1 MINAFN
7 NDIDIHKVTASQ
19 VFNVPL
25 DKVTDT
31 MRSHAKAVNFGIV
44 YGISDFGLAKNIS
57 STKKEAAEYIKNY
70 LEKYHGIREFM
81 DNIVLEATQK
91 GYVSTLFGRR
101 RYIKELTQKNK
112 NVVQFGKRIAMN
124 TPIQGTAADIIKVA
138 MNKIYQRLKKEKLK
152 SKLIMQV
159 HDELLIEGPK
169 EELEKV
175 QKIMHECMEN
185 VIKLNVPLNIELNY
199 GKSWFDAK

>member
-1 MINAFN
+1 
-7 NDIDIHKVTASQ
+7 
-19 VFNVPL
+19 
-25 DKVTDT
+25 
-31 MRSHAKAVNFGIV
+31 
-44 YGISDFGLAKNIS
+44 
-57 STKKEAAEYIKNY
+57 
-70 LEKYHGIREFM
+70 
-81 DNIVLEATQK
+81 
-91 GYVSTLFGRR
+91 
-101 RYIKELTQKNK
+101 
-112 NVVQFGKRIAMN
+112 MN

-185 VIKLNVPLNIELNY
+185 VIKLMY
-199 GKSWFDAK
+199 H